1 MNEKFYRL
9 SKLPPYVFAEVNKQK
24 YSKRVIGK
32 DIIDCGMGNPMY
44 KPPKEVIKKL
54 KESCNKENTHGYSQS
69 KGIKGLRIAQANYY
83 QKRFNVQLDPE
94 KEIIVTIGSKEGL
107 SSLATAISSKRDSI
121 IVPDPCYPIHK
132 WGFIIAGAKVKH
144 LNHKNP
150 ETYLK
155 NIKKYLDKTKSKP
168 LAIIVNYPGNPSSQI
183 VDLEFYEKLVDLC
196 LYHKIYIISDLAY
209 SEIYF
214 NEKMPPSILQV
225 KNAKKI
231 AIEFTSMSK
240 TYSMSGWRIGFAAGN
255 QELVTAIT
263 QIKSFLDYGI
273 FTPMQVAATIAINDC
288 DYYPEMM
295 RNIYKERRDIFCN
308 ILHETQWKVPIPEA
322 SMFIWSKIPK
332 SYNHLSDIGFTKLL
346 LEKANI
352 AVSPGSGFGLKG
364 KNHVRISL
372 VENKNRIRQGAKNIK
387 NFLLNNC

>member
-1 MNEKFYRL
+1 MNNNFYRL

-24 YSKRVIGK
+24 YSKRAKGN

-54 KESCNKENTHGYSQS
+54 KESSSKGNTHGYSQS

-83 QKRFNVQLDPE
+83 KKRFNVDLDPE
-94 KEIIVTIGSKEGL
+94 TEIIATIGSKEGI
-107 SSLATAISSKRDSI
+107 SSLATAITSPKDTI

-155 NIKKYLDKTKSKP
+155 NIKKYLNKIKSKP
-168 LAIIVNYPGNPSSQI
+168 LAIIVNYPGNPTSQI
-183 VDLEFYEKLVDLC
+183 VNLEFYEELVDLC
-196 LYHKIYIISDLAY
+196 LFHNIYIISDLAY

-214 NEKMPPSILQV
+214 GAKMPPSILQV
-225 KNAKKI
+225 KNAKNI
-231 AIEFTSMSK
+231 AVEFTSMSK
-240 TYSMSGWRIGFAAGN
+240 TYSMSGWRIGFVAGN
-255 QELVTAIT
+255 EKIISAIT
-263 QIKSFLDYGI
+263 KIKSFLDYGI
-273 FTPMQVAATIAINDC
+273 FTPMQVAATVAINDC

-295 RNIYKERRDIFCN
+295 RNIYKERRDIFCK
-308 ILHETQWKVPIPEA
+308 ILHETEWKLPIPEA
-322 SMFIWSKIPK
+322 SMFIWSEIPK
-332 SYNHLSDIGFTKLL
+332 AFEHIGDKEFTNLL

-352 AVSPGSGFGLKG
+352 AVSPGSGFGAFG

-387 NFLLNNC
+387 NFLLNNG